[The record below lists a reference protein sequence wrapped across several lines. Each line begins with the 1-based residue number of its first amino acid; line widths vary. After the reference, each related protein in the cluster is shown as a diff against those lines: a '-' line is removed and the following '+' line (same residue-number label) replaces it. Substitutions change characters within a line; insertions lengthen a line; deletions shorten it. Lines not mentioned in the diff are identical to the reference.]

1 MLFNLLLLPNF
12 SKMTSILRATEED
25 SLCLS
30 ELSKQTLL
38 ESHGRSATKKD
49 MDLYI
54 ALKYNEETIKAE
66 LRNPAN
72 IYHLLY
78 YNDELVGFSKIILN
92 VPYKEG
98 VEKKMS
104 KLDRIFI
111 LKKVYDLKLGVELLT
126 FNLNFMKLHHQTGVW
141 LFAWTEN
148 ERAIKFYK
156 RNGFV
161 IVGSHNFKIS
171 ENHRNPNHQMFLDF
185 TKE

>member
-1 MLFNLLLLPNF
+1 
-12 SKMTSILRATEED
+12 MTSIIRATVD
-25 SLCLS
+25 DFLCLS
-30 ELSKQTLL
+30 ELSKQTLI
-38 ESHGRSATKKD
+38 ESHGRSAPKED
-49 MDLYI
+49 MDKYI
-54 ALKYNEETIKAE
+54 ALKYNVETIKAE
-66 LRNPAN
+66 LKDAAN

-98 VEKKMS
+98 VPKNMT

-126 FNLNFMKLHHQTGVW
+126 FNLNLMKQHHQTGTW

-148 ERAIKFYK
+148 ERAIQFYK

-161 IVGSHNFKIS
+161 IVANHDFKIS
-171 ENHRNPNHQMFLDF
+171 ENHTNPNYQMFLDF
-185 TKE
+185 TKEPTAKS